1 MMRESQLP
9 MKLFV
14 ALGLFAPAFAWQSQQ
29 QPGQTAPEP
38 TESIR
43 TTVNVVLAPTTVTD
57 KEGNF
62 IAGLQPS
69 EFSLFDNGKKQR
81 LSQDISVHPLSMVV
95 LVQAN
100 NEVTEA
106 LPRIQKIG
114 NLIGEMVVGDNGEAA
129 LVEFDHRL
137 QTLLNFTS
145 DPGQIGDAFKKIKPG
160 SSSSRMIDAVS
171 DAIKKLR
178 TRPDDRRRVILLISE
193 TRDNS
198 SENHVR
204 EVLTEAQF
212 ANVAI
217 YSINISHLVAELT
230 KRDIPPAPSPIPT
243 TAEIGRPGVATTPT
257 TVSQNRD
264 LGSVVPAFEEIF
276 KGVKG
281 IFVSD
286 PMDAFTKLTG
296 GRQYSFV
303 KEKTLEHDLI
313 QLGQELHNQ
322 YLLSY
327 HPDNLS
333 DAGYHNIQVVVDRPG
348 LQVRTRPGYWS
359 AGGQ

>member
-1 MMRESQLP
+1 
-9 MKLFV
+9 MKVLF
-14 ALGLFAPAFAWQSQQ
+14 ALGVFVPAFAWQSQR
-29 QPGQTAPEP
+29 QPGQTAPEQP
-38 TESIR
+38 ESIR

-69 EFSLFDNGKKQR
+69 DFSLYDNGKKQR
-81 LSQDISVHPLSMVV
+81 LAQDVSVHPLSIVV

-100 NEVTEA
+100 NDVTEA

-114 NLIGEMVVGDNGEAA
+114 NLIGDEVVGDNGEAA
-129 LVEFDHRL
+129 VMEFDHRL

-193 TRDNS
+193 THDNA

-212 ANVAI
+212 ANVVI
-217 YSINISHLVAELT
+217 YSINISHLVSEFT
-230 KRDIPPAPSPIPT
+230 KKDIPPGPPPIPT
-243 TAEIGRPGVATTPT
+243 TAEMGRPGVAMTPT

-264 LGSVVPAFEEIF
+264 LGSVIPAFDEVF

-281 IFVSD
+281 IFVSA

-303 KEKTLEHDLI
+303 KERTLEHDLI

-327 HPDNLS
+327 HPDNMS
-333 DAGYHNIQVVVDRPG
+333 DAGYHNIQVEVDRPG
-348 LQVRTRPGYWS
+348 LQIRTRPGYWS